1 MQLLD
6 LREKGCRR
14 QLRMDTIM
22 PLVQKLRENPA
33 LILLELEVPPEKY

>member
-22 PLVQKLRENPA
+22 PLVQKLRENPV
-33 LILLELEVPPEKY
+33 LIPLGLEVPPEKY